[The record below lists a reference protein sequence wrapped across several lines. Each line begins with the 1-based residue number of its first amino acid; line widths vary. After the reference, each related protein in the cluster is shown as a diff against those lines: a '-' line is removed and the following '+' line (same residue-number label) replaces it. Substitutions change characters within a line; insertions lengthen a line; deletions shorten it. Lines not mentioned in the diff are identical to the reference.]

1 MAHKTPKSTSDDS
14 HPAGDSEQQEN
25 AAGPSAYAPPVQEEC
40 RKASDGK
47 SYTYEQFLGYYGEEL
62 GTSLW
67 SAAEHTR
74 QLATALPKST
84 SDDAHFAGDSK
95 RQATAASSLGYAP
108 PVQEER
114 RVGIDGNFHT
124 FQEFLDHYGDEWL
137 TTQKW
142 TAAKDT
148 PPPPPPLPPPATPPP
163 PAAAVNILLTP
174 RTAEQIRMSTRI
186 AGPGKKQMRAFLD
199 ATSKAHPRDPDVLA
213 FDIPANVSW
222 KHYIARHADCG
233 RIVGSGIT
241 RAQLMFVPDVH
252 DPSRGGQLRLDYVFE
267 NLEGVRCQLHP
278 GNKSKDAAPIF
289 TQL

>member
-1 MAHKTPKSTSDDS
+1 MPHKTPKSTSDDS
-14 HPAGDSEQQEN
+14 HLAGDSKQSENKDFAGTAAEMTKRTSDDIHLPADSEQQEN

-40 RKASDGK
+40 RKASDGN
-47 SYTYEQFLGYYGEEL
+47 SYTYEQFLAYYGEEL
-62 GTSLW
+62 GTRLW

-74 QLATALPKST
+74 HMATALPKST
-84 SDDAHFAGDSK
+84 RDDSHLAGDSKQSENKDFAGIGTSDDTHLAGDSK
-95 RQATAASSLGYAP
+95 RQATAASSSGYAP

-174 RTAEQIRMSTRI
+174 QSAEQIRASTRI
-186 AGPGKKQMRAFLD
+186 AGTCKKEMRAFLD
-199 ATSKAHPRDPDVLA
+199 ETSASQPRDPHVLA
-213 FDIPANVSW
+213 SDIPAHVSW
-222 KHYIARHADCG
+222 KHYIARHPEC
-233 RIVGSGIT
+233 S
-241 RAQLMFVPDVH
+241 
-252 DPSRGGQLRLDYVFE
+252 
-267 NLEGVRCQLHP
+267 
-278 GNKSKDAAPIF
+278 
-289 TQL
+289 